1 MDRQDSDITNVVE
14 LEDLG
19 EKEEKDGIQK
29 GKNGRLQYL
38 TSAVSFAEDVTER
51 RYEILCDF
59 YLLYYINIFIP
70 ALLDD
75 QLTLFLSH
83 QIVLTLM
90 IAEVIERN

>member
-38 TSAVSFAEDVTER
+38 TSTVSFAEDVTER
-51 RYEILCDF
+51 RYEILCDI

-90 IAEVIERN
+90 IVEAIERN